1 MQSVTFY
8 TKLNCSL
15 CDKAYLMLMQL
26 AFDLPLHIDVVDI
39 THTHNKLD
47 EAYAHRIPVIA
58 KTGTETELEW
68 PFTIE
73 EIRAY
78 LEEE

>member
-26 AFDLPLHIDVVDI
+26 AFDIPLHVDVVDI
-39 THTHNKLD
+39 THAHNKLEKD
-47 EAYAHRIPVIA
+47 YAHRIPVIA
-58 KTGTETELEW
+58 KTGAETELEW
-68 PFTIE
+68 PFTTE
-73 EIRAY
+73 ALKAY
-78 LEEE
+78 LKE